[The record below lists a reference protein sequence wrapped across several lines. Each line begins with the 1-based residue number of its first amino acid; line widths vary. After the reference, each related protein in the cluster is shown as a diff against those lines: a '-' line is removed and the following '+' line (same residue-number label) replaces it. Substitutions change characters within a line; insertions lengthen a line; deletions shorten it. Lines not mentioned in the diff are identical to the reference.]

1 MQHRVKPVG
10 KLIAIGGNEDKY
22 TENEP
27 DFHQKNNPNFFELGI
42 LRRIVAESNHAEPRV
57 EVITTAS
64 RIPEEIGDTYLNAF
78 SNIGC
83 RHVGVMHIKSRE
95 DATQQYY
102 LDRMQKADAV
112 MFTGGD
118 QFRLSS
124 ILGGTALMELVHNR
138 YFSEPFLVAG
148 TSAGAM
154 AMSRTMIRMGSSS
167 EALLKGHIKMASGL
181 GFIDDVIIDSHF
193 VKRGRFGRLAQ
204 AIAGNPESIGI
215 GLGEDTGVL
224 ITEGNYIETIGSGLV
239 IIFDGHQIRH
249 NNISE
254 LPDGAPISI
263 ENLVVHVLSL
273 GNTYNLAQRRFGV
286 GAAPQFVDDS
296 NE

>member
-1 MQHRVKPVG
+1 MTPLG

-22 TENEP
+22 TEQESN
-27 DFHQKNNPNFFELGI
+27 FIQKNNPNFFELGI
-42 LRRIVAESNHAEPRV
+42 LRRIVAECEVNEPRI

-64 RIPEEIGDTYLNAF
+64 RIPEEIGKTYLNAF
-78 SNIGC
+78 LGIGC
-83 RHVGVMHIKSRE
+83 RHVGIMHIGSRE
-95 DATQQYY
+95 EAVEKKYA
-102 LDRMQKADAV
+102 DRMQKADAV

-124 ILGGTALMELVHNR
+124 ILGGTPLMEVVSQK
-138 YFSEPFLVAG
+138 YFSGPFVVAG

-167 EALLKGHIKMASGL
+167 EALLKGQVKLASGL

-204 AIAGNPESIGI
+204 AIAGNPVSIGI

-224 ITEGNYIETIGSGLV
+224 ITKGNNLETIGSGLV

-263 ENLVVHVLSL
+263 EHMIVHVLSL
-273 GNTYNLAQRRFGV
+273 GNTYSLDSRRFGV
-286 GAAPQFVDDS
+286 GSAPVFTDTE